1 MSAPHKSFD
10 VAVIGGG
17 VIGLGIAWRAAQR
30 GMRVGV
36 FERDE
41 FGAGS
46 SRIAAGMI
54 APISEARAT
63 EQPLLELNLRSS
75 HAYAAFAAEVS
86 EASGMDPGYIACGTV
101 AAARDADDAEA
112 LQREL
117 TLRQGLALPVRR
129 LLPSEARRLEP
140 GLAPTLRLALDVP
153 DDHAIDPRALAPAL
167 VAAATAAGVEL
178 HAGVAVRKVMCAGG
192 RVEGLMLEDG
202 ERVVA
207 EQVVI
212 AAGVWSDA
220 VAGIPDEAR
229 VPVRPVKGQVMRL
242 HDPAGPGLLTRA
254 LRIQGGFYVV
264 PRGDGRYVLGATVE
278 ERGFDTLVTAGP
290 LFEMLRDAIEM
301 LPGLSELVIDELIAG
316 LRPAT
321 PDNAPAIG
329 PSSLR
334 GLHWAVGHYRHGILL
349 TPVTAEIAV
358 AGLLGHDPPAAFS
371 PIRFARAVL

>member
-1 MSAPHKSFD
+1 MSVPHKSFD
-10 VAVIGGG
+10 VAVVGGG
-17 VIGLGIAWRAAQR
+17 AIGLAIAWRAAQR

-36 FERDE
+36 FERGE

-46 SRIAAGMI
+46 SRVAAGMI

-75 HAYAAFAAEVS
+75 HAYAAFVTELAET
-86 EASGMDPGYIACGTV
+86 SGMNPGYIACGTV
-101 AAARDADDAEA
+101 AVARDADDAEA

-117 TLRQGLALPVRR
+117 TMRQGLGLPVRR

-153 DDHAIDPRALAPAL
+153 DDHAIDPRTLAPAL
-167 VAAATAAGVEL
+167 VAAAAATGVEL
-178 HAGVAVRKVMCAGG
+178 HTGVGVREVLSGDE
-192 RVEGLMLEDG
+192 RVKGLMLDDG

-207 EQVVI
+207 DQVVI

-242 HDPAGPGLLTRA
+242 HDPTGPGLLTRA

-278 ERGFDTLVTAGP
+278 ERGFDTTVTAGP
-290 LFEMLRDAIEM
+290 LFDMLRDAIEL

-321 PDNAPAIG
+321 PDNAPALG

-358 AGLLGHDPPAAFS
+358 AALLGRDPPPAFS
-371 PIRFARAVL
+371 PIRFAGAVV

>member
-1 MSAPHKSFD
+1 
-10 VAVIGGG
+10 
-17 VIGLGIAWRAAQR
+17 
-30 GMRVGV
+30 MRVGV

-41 FGAGS
+41 FGAGT

-101 AAARDADDAEA
+101 AVARDADDAEA

-117 TLRQGLALPVRR
+117 TLRQGLGLPVRR

-178 HAGVAVRKVMCAGG
+178 HAGAAVREVMCAGD

-207 EQVVI
+207 EQAVI
-212 AAGVWSDA
+212 AAGVWSDG
-220 VAGIPDEAR
+220 VAGIPD
-229 VPVRPVKGQVMRL
+229 
-242 HDPAGPGLLTRA
+242 
-254 LRIQGGFYVV
+254 
-264 PRGDGRYVLGATVE
+264 DG
-278 ERGFDTLVTAGP
+278 
-290 LFEMLRDAIEM
+290 
-301 LPGLSELVIDELIAG
+301 
-316 LRPAT
+316 
-321 PDNAPAIG
+321 
-329 PSSLR
+329 
-334 GLHWAVGHYRHGILL
+334 
-349 TPVTAEIAV
+349 
-358 AGLLGHDPPAAFS
+358 
-371 PIRFARAVL
+371 ARAGSPRQGAGDAPP

>member
-1 MSAPHKSFD
+1 LSVPHKSFD
-10 VAVIGGG
+10 VAVVGGG
-17 VIGLGIAWRAAQR
+17 AIGLAIAWRAAQR

-46 SRIAAGMI
+46 SRVAAGMI

-75 HAYAAFAAEVS
+75 HAYAGFVAELG
-86 EASGMDPGYIACGTV
+86 EASGMNPGYVACGTV
-101 AAARDADDAEA
+101 AVARDADDAEA

-117 TLRQGLALPVRR
+117 TMRQSLGLPVRR
-129 LLPSEARRLEP
+129 LLPSEARGLEP
-140 GLAPTLRLALDVP
+140 GLAPTLRLALEVP
-153 DDHAIDPRALAPAL
+153 DDHAIDPRTLTPAL
-167 VAAATAAGVEL
+167 VASAAAAGVEL
-178 HAGVAVRKVMCAGG
+178 HAGVVVREVMCSGE
-192 RVEGLMLEDG
+192 RVQGLLLEDG
-202 ERVVA
+202 ERVIA
-207 EQVVI
+207 DQVVI

-242 HDPAGPGLLTRA
+242 HDPAGPGLLSRA

-264 PRGDGRYVLGATVE
+264 PRGDGRYVLGATME
-278 ERGFDTLVTAGP
+278 ERGFDTTVTAGP
-290 LFEMLRDAIEM
+290 LFDMLRDAIEV

-321 PDNAPAIG
+321 SDNAPAIG
-329 PSSLR
+329 QSSLR

-358 AGLLGHDPPAAFS
+358 EALLGHDPPPPFS
-371 PIRFARAVL
+371 PIRFAGAVV